1 MEASRASYN
10 DSVMNDFADDSR
22 KKQREAGLPT
32 VLLLSA
38 LIYMGLYGFFIFGNA
53 VYMYSDVGSDSL
65 SSSYPII
72 TMLARL
78 YREKQFSFYTLS
90 SGLGSDTSATFLQ
103 YLNPLKFLLLN
114 FGKESFPFAVLLFV
128 FLQHVFT
135 AVFAYGFFKSLLR
148 AKRPAVFAALI
159 WGYTSYIVVW
169 GQNYSFGICIL
180 LFTASMFFLQLLRRV
195 HDLLCDLLHAFRQGK
210 GQPFRPHDKTAPY
223 TGVLCPDGNGRF
235 MRRHSADRHEFSR
248 KRADRRH
255 GEL

>member
-1 MEASRASYN
+1 MEAARASFN
-10 DSVMNDFADDSR
+10 DSVMNDFTDDSR

-114 FGKESFPFAVLLFV
+114 FSSGVIRAI
-128 FLQHVFT
+128 
-135 AVFAYGFFKSLLR
+135 SLSGDR
-148 AKRPAVFAALI
+148 
-159 WGYTSYIVVW
+159 T
-169 GQNYSFGICIL
+169 
-180 LFTASMFFLQLLRRV
+180 TASVSAYCFLPLP
-195 HDLLCDLLHAFRQGK
+195 CSFCSS
-210 GQPFRPHDKTAPY
+210 F
-223 TGVLCPDGNGRF
+223 
-235 MRRHSADRHEFSR
+235 
-248 KRADRRH
+248 
-255 GEL
+255 